1 MWKEGKKTMTEKL
14 NSIENVKKAME
25 LSDRFS
31 DLISNWA
38 YEEAMQQQ
46 EDYSRWNK
54 ADGLRFHNLYSSFFY
69 TIYDRDSFIRSTE
82 DFDDPMYEDLSKEAN
97 KLLDRL
103 NAMEYDNKQYDNL
116 DSKLDSLAKELLNM
130 YEGILHAFEFDWY
143 KEDYINDS
151 IEMWLDY
158 GKFENYYIEEN
169 QVKHFI
175 PARIETL

>member
-1 MWKEGKKTMTEKL
+1 MTETL
-14 NSIENVKKAME
+14 NTFENVKKAME

-54 ADGLRFHNLYSSFFY
+54 ADGLRFHNHYSSFFY

-103 NAMEYDNKQYDNL
+103 NAMEYENKRYDDL

-130 YEGILHAFEFDWY
+130 YEGVLHAFEFDWY

-151 IEMWLDY
+151 IEMWLDFDR
-158 GKFENYYIEEN
+158 FENYYIEDN

-175 PARIETL
+175 PARTETL